1 MPTTQGRV
9 RPIKQLKRALR
20 QAVGYKPRIKAKSDP
35 LPNRVLAAEGITGW
49 FSRRECR
56 RLYMTA
62 AMTAGP
68 ILEIGHFLGRSTAC
82 ICEAIRDVGKPRVF
96 RSYDLGFR
104 SSAEFK
110 EYYKRL
116 IGSDIPVPSEYEDIV
131 FAQGTTTTAVAVNN
145 LRRLGLDRYAEL
157 VSGDA
162 FELDHDKYDLIFCD
176 ATHDAHEI
184 AANVPQM
191 VARSNRGCT
200 WALHDMN
207 QANIEQVLKLA
218 KVEFCELTGS
228 LGTFIYLGADAT
240 ASAQRDRAIT

>member
-1 MPTTQGRV
+1 MRPTAEVRP
-9 RPIKQLKRALR
+9 RPIKQLKRTLR
-20 QAVGYKPRIKAKSDP
+20 QLVGYKPRIKSKSDP

-56 RLYMTA
+56 RLYVTA

-110 EYYKRL
+110 EYYDRL
-116 IGSDIPVPSEYEDIV
+116 HRSDVPVPVEYEQIV
-131 FAQGTTTTAVAVNN
+131 FSRGTTTTELALGN
-145 LRRLGLDRYAEL
+145 LRKLGLERFVEL
-157 VSGDA
+157 TSGDA
-162 FELDHDKYDLIFCD
+162 FQLDHGKYELIFCD
-176 ATHDAHEI
+176 ASHDLHEI
-184 AANVPQM
+184 EANLPHL
-191 VARSNRGCT
+191 VARSNRGCI

-207 QANIEQVLKLA
+207 QANIEKVIALA

-228 LGTFIYLGADAT
+228 LGTFVYLGGDTT
-240 ASAQRDRAIT
+240 AS